1 MKAFIVVDLQNDFLP
16 GGSLAVST
24 GHAIIQPI
32 NQLLQLPF
40 DIVVATK
47 DWHPKDHGSF
57 ASVHGKKVGEHIQLN
72 KLDQI
77 LWPDHCIQNSSGADF
92 SINLDTQYI
101 KKIFYKGTT
110 RDVDS
115 YSAFFDNA
123 HLKSTGLYEFLK
135 EKNVDEVFIAGLT
148 TEYCVKYS
156 ALDALKLGFKTHVI
170 VDACKAVN
178 LGLNDEEKALKEMSK
193 AGIIL
198 DRSDKIKGYFNGV
211 QGE

>member
-1 MKAFIVVDLQNDFLP
+1 MKAFIVVDVQNDFLP

-24 GHAIIQPI
+24 SHLIIQPI

-40 DIVVATK
+40 DILVASK

-72 KLDQI
+72 QRDQI
-77 LWPDHCIQNSSGADF
+77 LWPDHCIQNSFGADF

-101 KKIFYKGTT
+101 QKIFYKGTI
-110 RDVDS
+110 RNVDS

-135 EKNVDEVFIAGLT
+135 EKNIEEVFIAGLT
-148 TEYCVKYS
+148 TDYCVKDS
-156 ALDALKLGFKTHVI
+156 AMDALKLGFKTHVI
-170 VDACKAVN
+170 FDACKAVN
-178 LGLNDEEKALKEMSK
+178 LAPDDEEKALEEMSQ
-193 AGIIL
+193 AGVIL
-198 DRSDKIKGYFNGV
+198 DRSDQIKAYF
-211 QGE
+211 

>member
-24 GHAIIQPI
+24 GPAIIPPI
-32 NQLLQLPF
+32 NQLLKLPF
-40 DIVVATK
+40 DIIIASK
-47 DWHPKDHGSF
+47 DWHPKDHRSF
-57 ASVHGKKVGEHIQLN
+57 ASVHGKKPGEHIQLN
-72 KLDQI
+72 QMDQI
-77 LWPDHCIQNSSGADF
+77 LWPDHCIQNSFGADF
-92 SINLDTQYI
+92 SPDLDTQYI
-101 KKIFYKGTT
+101 QKIFYKGTT

-123 HLKSTGLYEFLK
+123 HLKSTGLYEYLK
-135 EKNVDEVFIAGLT
+135 EKKVDDVFIAGLT

-178 LGLNDEEKALKEMSK
+178 LSSEDENKALEEMSK
-193 AGIIL
+193 AGVIL
-198 DRSDKIKGYFNGV
+198 DRSDQIKAFI
-211 QGE
+211 